1 MFMLASGVSFFMLR
15 VVILLHCKHPSLIT
29 SFMPLQQSGY
39 LVLRLELGK
48 VSTGVKLVVEL
59 YLPLAMYGVLD
70 VILVGFGKLGKF
82 VHILC
87 FIQFP
92 VHIICSS
99 NFN

>member
-1 MFMLASGVSFFMLR
+1 MCGCIIAIANTHHIFHAFTFTT
-15 VVILLHCKHPSLIT
+15 IA
-29 SFMPLQQSGY
+29 GY